1 MKGKPAMS
9 RSSLRSSVLR
19 LGRELGVPSW
29 RPELR
34 LAAEL
39 AEAIDA
45 MDGRTRALM
54 LGQTSAQ
61 LLKALAAVN
70 GLATQVPGGAAPG
83 DGRGLDDAEL
93 AAFLESL

>member
-1 MKGKPAMS
+1 MKGKTAMS

-70 GLATQVPGGAAPG
+70 GLAAQVPRGGRD
-83 DGRGLDDAEL
+83 DGRGLSDAEL
-93 AAFLESL
+93 AAFMESL